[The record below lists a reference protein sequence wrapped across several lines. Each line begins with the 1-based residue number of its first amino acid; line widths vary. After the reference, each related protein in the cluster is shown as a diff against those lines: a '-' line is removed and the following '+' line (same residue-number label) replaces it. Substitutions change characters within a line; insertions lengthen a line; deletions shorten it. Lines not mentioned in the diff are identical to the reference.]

1 MLNKDKLLIDLE
13 SLDSGGKSTQV
24 KLIKEYFEN
33 QGKKVKHIHFP
44 MYGYSDFSEMI
55 AKFLRGEY
63 GNNDEVDPIFVANI
77 YAMDRYMYK
86 NQLLKDIEE
95 YDVVIMDR
103 YVFSNM
109 AYQGAKIK
117 DRVERNSL
125 IWQIQ
130 NLEFDFFKLP
140 YPDLVLFFDIPINE
154 IENRLNTERVGDDRN
169 YLEGKKDI
177 HEKDINFQSNVRDIY
192 FELKIMKNFH
202 IIDGYNKEGILNT
215 TDLFGSYEKLLKF
228 NNIDWSDLK
237 NIPEKE
243 IDKLKKLIIR
253 KNFKN
258 Q

>member
-63 GNNDEVDPIFVANI
+63 GNNDEVDPTFVANI